1 MKLLIKVCL
10 SIIITVFCFNGTADC
25 NYEAGY
31 INSKEQL
38 SLFLNQMKKS
48 VEDKQIFS
56 QIIKTPIKLNFD
68 NNLSKVFKTKK
79 ELLENHQVLMSSGLK
94 PIFLNVQASD
104 VFCNY
109 EGGSIGAGALWFNA
123 NTPGGDIQ
131 IFSINATLKS
141 PKEHDFFKY
150 KVVEPLSGSGITTFL
165 SFLKSPENKSVINDL
180 NGMLDTSSED
190 SIHIKGDFVLYLA
203 DINNDGRKEYISIY
217 QHSGSGKYS
226 GIHKILSL
234 KSGTLESLSLGE
246 LKTINNPSPHQAWLE
261 TQNPDWKEKLERIK
275 PHILPN
281 RIGSPFLFK
290 KDGKIFFNFSENKI
304 NYSYLWGSDLLIPMG
319 IYE

>member
-1 MKLLIKVCL
+1 MKLLVKVCL
-10 SIIITVFCFNGTADC
+10 SIIITIFCFNGTADC
-25 NYEAGY
+25 NYEASY
-31 INSKEQL
+31 IQSKEQL
-38 SLFLNQMKKS
+38 SRFLIKVKKS

-68 NNLSKVFKTKK
+68 NNLSKVFKTKT

-94 PIFLNVQASD
+94 PVFLNVQESN

-109 EGGSIGAGALWFNA
+109 EGGSAGSGALWFNA

-131 IFSINATLKS
+131 IFSINVTLKS
-141 PKEHDFFKY
+141 PKGYDFFKY
-150 KVVEPLSGSGITTFL
+150 KAIEPLSSSGITTFL
-165 SFLKSPENKSVINDL
+165 SLLKSPENKSLINDL
-180 NGMLDTSSED
+180 NGMLVTSSKG

-203 DINNDGRKEYISIY
+203 DINNDGQKEYIFTY

-226 GIHKILSL
+226 GIHKILS
-234 KSGTLESLSLGE
+234 SGTLESLSLGE
-246 LKTINNPSPHQAWLE
+246 LKTINNPSPYQAWLE
-261 TQNPDWKEKLERIK
+261 TQSPDWKEKLERIK

-281 RIGSPFLFK
+281 RIGTPFLFK
-290 KDGKIFFNFSENKI
+290 KSGKVFLNFSENKV
-304 NYSYLWGSDLLIPMG
+304 NYSYLWVSDLLIPMG